1 MKAIF
6 NAHGNWE
13 SLLGHPNPCYPPT
26 TCMSMLASFLED
38 ALAVEVK
45 TDGIDIGGNIIKLE
59 DGFCYFVSLYL
70 SVFTQE
76 AKAYFMAD
84 AVVYLLVERLGNVLI
99 KETIAL
105 GSVRY
110 QVQQM
115 QIKLK
120 RIPCFLKDADKRQ
133 DEDASVRNWVSE
145 IGDAAFD
152 IEDVIDSF
160 VLEFAP
166 RNGRRIHN
174 PITKGMAL
182 QNLVSKIDEIKS
194 QIIDLTR
201 SLQTY
206 GITARNEGEG
216 TSLAFERQR
225 QLRWSY
231 SHVVEEYI
239 VGFNEDIRQPIA

>member
-1 MKAIF
+1 
-6 NAHGNWE
+6 
-13 SLLGHPNPCYPPT
+13 
-26 TCMSMLASFLED
+26 
-38 ALAVEVK
+38 
-45 TDGIDIGGNIIKLE
+45 
-59 DGFCYFVSLYL
+59 
-70 SVFTQE
+70 
-76 AKAYFMAD
+76 MAD
-84 AVVYLLVERLGNVLI
+84 AVVYLLVERLGNLLI
-99 KETIAL
+99 KETTAL

-120 RIPCFLKDADKRQ
+120 RIQCFLKDADKRQ
-133 DEDASVRNWVSE
+133 DEDASVQNWVSE

-166 RNGRRIHN
+166 RN

-182 QNLVSKIDEIKS
+182 QNVVSKIDEIKS

-206 GITARNEGEG
+206 GITARKEGEG

-225 QLRWSY
+225 QRRWSY

-239 VGFNEDIRQPIA
+239 VGFNEDIRQLIA